1 MRTSNQFI
9 SSAFLGTF
17 YFFSSL
23 FFGHNVSAQTFQIGK
38 LSVAESR
45 VKIDYNDF
53 LINNPFSFIQASF
66 ENGSVQWLR
75 NENNL
80 LTPRALLVLK
90 ILRSEAQ
97 FHLEYQNRTILLSK
111 YKNYY
116 ATKFYIDL
124 FNPEEISLFAGAN
137 LEGKIKI
144 EAKATADA
152 KSKQLIDYSC
162 SPYDVSIEG
171 IDTEYISVGCR
182 MSRLGSFGNEKPRLE
197 VTLSST
203 NLRTYNNAKPP
214 YTVFFHDN
222 SPLEMVMK
230 GSGDKSKILTLKAK
244 LPERLHRLK
253 LAYGFGPY
261 IYDSTEDDL
270 TEKSKVAPS
279 LMLYGKLDLTETSS
293 IKFFDALLYSKSYF
307 NNAGLYYSY
316 DLAEILDGRI
326 LVNTLLGFQELN
338 YKFSSDTTNHFR
350 LIYPQGFELIYRHAF
365 KENYHFTYG
374 MFLSTTAET
383 YVNAWIR
390 YGKGSF
396 LELNYINWGYGKS
409 QISMWGLSIGLPLAS
424 FF

>member
-1 MRTSNQFI
+1 MRTSNRPFG
-9 SSAFLGTF
+9 FVLLELF
-17 YFFSSL
+17 YLFSSFL
-23 FFGHNVSAQTFQIGK
+23 LGSKAEAQTFQLGK

-45 VKIDYNDF
+45 VKIDFNDF
-53 LINNPFSFIQASF
+53 VINNPIPFVQASF
-66 ENGSVQWLR
+66 ETGSVQWLR

-80 LTPRALLVLK
+80 LTPRALIVLK
-90 ILRSEAQ
+90 ILKSEAQ
-97 FHLEYQNRTILLSK
+97 YHVDYQGRTILLAK

-116 ATKFYIDL
+116 ATKFYVDL
-124 FNPEEISLFAGAN
+124 FNPDEINLYSGAT
-137 LEGKIKI
+137 LEGKITV
-144 EAKATADA
+144 EAKAAENA

-162 SPYDVSIEG
+162 SPYNVSIDG
-171 IDTEYISVGCR
+171 IDSEYLSVGCR
-182 MSRLGSFGNEKPRLE
+182 MSRLGSFGSEKPRLE

-214 YTVFFHDN
+214 YTVFLHDN

-261 IYDSTEDDL
+261 IYDSNEDEL
-270 TEKSKVAPS
+270 TQKSKLAPS

-316 DLAEILDGRI
+316 DLAEVMDGRV
-326 LVNTLLGFQELN
+326 LVNTLLGFQELD

-350 LIYPQGFELIYRHAF
+350 LIYPQGFEVIYRHAF
-365 KENYHFTYG
+365 VENYHFTYG
-374 MFLSTTAET
+374 MFLSTTTES

-396 LELNYINWGYGKS
+396 LELNYINWGYEKS
-409 QISMWGLSIGLPLAS
+409 QISMWGISLGLPLAS